1 MTPSTRIDSD
11 DLSIEEVFKDFYVVP
26 DFQREFVWTESHV
39 EKLLQD
45 VYDEFYIDSKTLSS
59 EGEYFIGSI
68 VTCVNESGLYQ
79 LIDGQQRLTTNYLTI
94 CVIRDL
100 LHELQETPP
109 EAIQGMIYA
118 VSMNPTSGEDIHRY
132 RLELQYEDSQDV
144 LEVLA
149 GNKKPIEDIAQST
162 RSVKYIVQAYQ
173 TIKEFL
179 LANFDN
185 QSADLKVF
193 AAALSKR
200 VKLIR
205 IVTPDISSALKLFE
219 TINDRGVGLNAMDLL
234 KNLLFI
240 RTSPDEYQILKEHWK
255 KLIDILDNDCKEKP
269 LRFLRYFVMANYEMP
284 PNKPIL
290 REDDIYKWFT
300 DHQSDTGITSD
311 PLGFVETLITSARAY
326 AQFVKGNNNV
336 SEPVRYLRNI
346 AKLSNQAKQHFILL
360 LASLH
365 MPAKLFEKLCQN
377 IEYLFFCY
385 LIIREPTRNFERM
398 FARWAKELRQVND
411 ESSLQN
417 FLEKYIEVELSA
429 KASTFDFAFT
439 DLSATK
445 IQQYRMH
452 YILAKIAQYV
462 DESAYSR
469 QVPLDH
475 YYDSIQVE
483 HILPRNPSAEV
494 MEQFDKPEMYDHYRY
509 LFGNLTLL
517 EKSINSSVSNNG
529 FSEKKLGFSQSQ
541 FLITNSIVKRPNV
554 GVNTQI
560 NRATQDLK
568 QFSEWTSDS
577 IIKRQEML
585 IRFAHKVWNVPIPE
599 GSEYD

>member
-1 MTPSTRIDSD
+1 
-11 DLSIEEVFKDFYVVP
+11 
-26 DFQREFVWTESHV
+26 
-39 EKLLQD
+39 
-45 VYDEFYIDSKTLSS
+45 
-59 EGEYFIGSI
+59 
-68 VTCVNESGLYQ
+68 
-79 LIDGQQRLTTNYLTI
+79 
-94 CVIRDL
+94 
-100 LHELQETPP
+100 
-109 EAIQGMIYA
+109 
-118 VSMNPTSGEDIHRY
+118 
-132 RLELQYEDSQDV
+132 
-144 LEVLA
+144 
-149 GNKKPIEDIAQST
+149 
-162 RSVKYIVQAYQ
+162 
-173 TIKEFL
+173 
-179 LANFDN
+179 
-185 QSADLKVF
+185 
-193 AAALSKR
+193 
-200 VKLIR
+200 
-205 IVTPDISSALKLFE
+205 
-219 TINDRGVGLNAMDLL
+219 
-234 KNLLFI
+234 
-240 RTSPDEYQILKEHWK
+240 
-255 KLIDILDNDCKEKP
+255 
-269 LRFLRYFVMANYEMP
+269 
-284 PNKPIL
+284 
-290 REDDIYKWFT
+290 
-300 DHQSDTGITSD
+300 
-311 PLGFVETLITSARAY
+311 
-326 AQFVKGNNNV
+326 
-336 SEPVRYLRNI
+336 
-346 AKLSNQAKQHFILL
+346 
-360 LASLH
+360 LH